1 MDEQNNVSQQE
12 TVQEAPVQD
21 NPEVSSAQTEKEKV
35 RSSKNKKVWT
45 LAALIVAAVVVVLA
59 VAGVL
64 VGVYRYNSPEAV
76 AVRYVKALTTDG
88 QKADS
93 LLAYDSIKKTLSDYD
108 GDEAA
113 FFENAEEIYDAAI
126 DSWKEY
132 YRVTDEYYKEICE
145 DLYGE
150 YKETVEAAKTKNV
163 SIKKLMKDQDYWLT
177 ELEES
182 SGFDRDLI
190 QEAKEITVKRKIK
203 GEDETS
209 RYTSTVI
216 VVKMDGKWKV
226 LKYEVEWE

>member
-35 RSSKNKKVWT
+35 RSSKNKKGWT

-59 VAGVL
+59 IAGVL

-113 FFENAEEIYDAAI
+113 FLKMQRK
-126 DSWKEY
+126 SMM
-132 YRVTDEYYKEICE
+132 RR
-145 DLYGE
+145 
-150 YKETVEAAKTKNV
+150 
-163 SIKKLMKDQDYWLT
+163 SILGK
-177 ELEES
+177 S
-182 SGFDRDLI
+182 
-190 QEAKEITVKRKIK
+190 IT
-203 GEDETS
+203 G
-209 RYTSTVI
+209 
-216 VVKMDGKWKV
+216 
-226 LKYEVEWE
+226 

>member
-1 MDEQNNVSQQE
+1 M
-12 TVQEAPVQD
+12 
-21 NPEVSSAQTEKEKV
+21 
-35 RSSKNKKVWT
+35 
-45 LAALIVAAVVVVLA
+45 
-59 VAGVL
+59 
-64 VGVYRYNSPEAV
+64 
-76 AVRYVKALTTDG
+76 KALTTDG